1 MLMKYVF
8 TILLFVASF
17 LPARACTY
25 AFIRT
30 FCESVRPYNPV
41 LLGVVTRHYTAGAH
55 LMDVR
60 VLEWIKPLGIPL
72 NDISIIGGISEC
84 QYGPGNFAIGDTLI
98 LAPDQDHRSY
108 INAAHS
114 TFSLFDCAVSFM
126 RVRNGIV
133 QGAIRDGLNS
143 APLAAIHAELGMCID
158 NIGPDELN
166 LFPNP
171 TNVHFDI
178 VLPGIVTPD
187 RVRFYNILGQ
197 EVFLEMNVNTTERRI
212 RVNTHPIRAGVYF
225 VILQYGSYRRTLK
238 WVKA

>member
-1 MLMKYVF
+1 MKYIF
-8 TILLFVASF
+8 TILLFVVSF
-17 LPARACTY
+17 LQARACTC
-25 AFIRT
+25 APIRT
-30 FCESVRPYNPV
+30 FCESVRPHNPV
-41 LLGVVTRHYTAGAH
+41 LLGVVTRHYIAGAH

-60 VLEWIKPLGIPL
+60 VLEWLKPLGIPL
-72 NDISIIGGISEC
+72 NNITIISGGGGDC
-84 QYGPGNFAIGDTLI
+84 RYGTGNFAIGDTLI

-133 QGAIRDGLNS
+133 QGTIREGLNS

-158 NIGPDELN
+158 NIGPDGLK

-187 RVRFYNILGQ
+187 RVRFYNTLGQ
-197 EVFLEMNVNTTERRI
+197 EVFLEMNFNTTERRI
-212 RVNTHPIRAGVYF
+212 RVNTDALRAGVYF
-225 VILQYGSYRRTLK
+225 VVLQYGSYRRTLK